1 MNADELC
8 KKLRVAG
15 PPLFEC
21 SPAPKEGIRVRTP
34 FLYPDG
40 GLIDVFVVERQD
52 HIDVTDF
59 GEALGWLRMQSPR
72 GQLSPKQNRLVEDVC
87 LTLGVERFRGQLLR
101 RAKNGDVSAAVLHVA
116 QAALR
121 VADLW
126 FTMRTRAAET
136 MADEVADW
144 LTEKEIPFERATTLP
159 GRSGRAWTVD
169 YHTRL
174 PQRSSLVFLL
184 ATGSRAA
191 ARRVTEHVVAG
202 LYDLSHLKVVEPK
215 LAFVSLFDDTED
227 VWADEDFRLVRDLSS
242 VARWSR
248 PDEFEAILRAA

>member
-72 GQLSPKQNRLVEDVC
+72 GQLLPKHNRIVEDVC

-126 FTMRTRAAET
+126 FTMRARAA
-136 MADEVADW
+136 
-144 LTEKEIPFERATTLP
+144 KNH
-159 GRSGRAWTVD
+159 GRRGR
-169 YHTRL
+169 
-174 PQRSSLVFLL
+174 
-184 ATGSRAA
+184 
-191 ARRVTEHVVAG
+191 
-202 LYDLSHLKVVEPK
+202 
-215 LAFVSLFDDTED
+215 
-227 VWADEDFRLVRDLSS
+227 
-242 VARWSR
+242 
-248 PDEFEAILRAA
+248 